1 MISFA
6 ARRLGWALVTA
17 FVASIAAFVLFWT
30 IPNVDPEYWL
40 GGGEKGNDATRARA
54 VEQYGLDDPLPVQ
67 YERLMKEILNG
78 EVNCFYG
85 CSATE
90 SAATAPESV
99 RAAFIE
105 GLPVTF
111 SLVVGAAL
119 IAIGLGVSLALV
131 CVRHRGRW
139 PDRLITAAATAAYA
153 TPSLVL
159 AALMWGFLAYKWRI
173 FPQRDY
179 VPLTENP
186 FQWFWHLLLPWI
198 AASLP
203 FAGAYVQLV
212 RASLLEAVEEDWVRT
227 ARAKGL
233 SEKSV
238 LRRHVLRNAL
248 IPPVNIW
255 GLDLSH
261 AFGGYALYVEVIFGL
276 PGIGLLTA
284 TTLGGLDLPPLV
296 ALAIYLSI
304 VVVLASAIVDV
315 MVAFLDPRIRR
326 LGVRT

>member
-1 MISFA
+1 M
-6 ARRLGWALVTA
+6 TA
-17 FVASIAAFVLFWT
+17 FLASIVAFVLFWT

-40 GGGEKGNDATRARA
+40 GGGEKGNEATRARA

-67 YERLMKEILNG
+67 YERLMKEILGG
-78 EVNCFYG
+78 EVDCFYG

-90 SAATAPESV
+90 TAATAPESV

-105 GLPVTF
+105 ALPVTF

-139 PDRLITAAATAAYA
+139 PDRVITAVATAAYSM
-153 TPSLVL
+153 PSLVL
-159 AALMWGFLAYKWRI
+159 AALMWGFLAYKWQI
-173 FPQRDY
+173 FPQREY

-198 AASLP
+198 AAALP
-203 FAGAYVQLV
+203 LAGAYVQIV
-212 RASLLEAVEEDWVRT
+212 RTSLLEAVDEDWVRT

-233 SEKSV
+233 SERSV

-261 AFGGYALYVEVIFGL
+261 AFGGYAFYVEVIFEL

-284 TTLGGLDLPPLV
+284 IALGGLDLPPLV
-296 ALAIYLSI
+296 ALAIYISI
-304 VVVLASAIVDV
+304 VVVLASAIADIT
-315 MVAFLDPRIRR
+315 AACLDPRIRR
-326 LGVRT
+326 SGVRT